1 VTGPPSRAPSG
12 TPPPPPGRG
21 APLRVLVVEDEPAH
35 AELMIAELRRAGF
48 VVEWSRVDTETAY
61 LEQLARSPDLI
72 LSDYALPRFGGER
85 ALELLQDYWREIPF
99 IAVSGTIG
107 EEAAVSMMRRGAAD
121 YLLKDRLARL
131 GPAVERALSARRLRG
146 QQRESERRYRDF
158 VTNVP
163 MGLYRTT
170 AAGEILDA
178 NPAMVQ
184 ILGFPD
190 RETLLATNMTS
201 LYVNPGLRPAR
212 VALLE
217 RSAGTHEFVDQ
228 LRRHDGNPI
237 WVRFRAQTIRDASG
251 AVVCFEGALLDITD
265 EKRATDLLR
274 ASEERFRGLFEQVPI
289 GLYRTTPD
297 GRVVD
302 ANAALLEMLGYQR
315 KAIVAANA
323 GDWYVDQDDRGRW
336 LAQIERTGV
345 VLGHE
350 ARMRRRDGGIIWTRD
365 TARAARDDGGA
376 TRYYDGAIEDITA
389 RKDAEQA
396 VKRQLNRLASLR
408 TIDLAITASLDPR
421 VTFSVL
427 LDQVATQLG
436 ADAAAILLS
445 DAETGTLTR
454 TAARGLPSRP
464 LRTDGTAGPAAQGLV
479 DGAVAE
485 SRIVAVGDA
494 ATDPAARADEP
505 ALRGLGFAAYFAAP
519 LVAKGQV
526 KGVLEVLRRQPFFP
540 DTEWLEFLEALAG
553 QAAIAIDNAVLF
565 GDLQRS
571 NTELVRAYDTTLEGW
586 GRALDLRDKQTEGH
600 TQRVTDSTVKL
611 ARAMGVGG
619 AELVHLRRGALLH
632 DVGKIGIPDSILLKP
647 GPLTDDEWMV
657 MRRHPDYADKLLMPI
672 EYLRPAR
679 AIPYCHHEKWDG
691 TGYPRGLR
699 GEEIPLAA
707 RIFAVV
713 DVWDGL
719 RSDRPYRRAWPIERV
734 REHIRAQAGLHFDP
748 AIVDVALRVLDE
760 ESG

>member
-1 VTGPPSRAPSG
+1 MTGPSRTPSE

-61 LEQLARSPDLI
+61 LEQLARSPDLV

-85 ALELLQDYWREIPF
+85 ALELLQKHGREIPF

-131 GPAVERALSARRLRG
+131 GPAVERALSVWQLRR
-146 QQRESERRYRDF
+146 QQRESERRYRDL

-201 LYVNPGLRPAR
+201 LYINPGLRPAR

-217 RSAGTHEFVDQ
+217 RSTGTHEFVDQ
-228 LRRHDGNPI
+228 LRRYDGTPI

-251 AVVCFEGALLDITD
+251 AVICFEGALLDITD

-302 ANAALLEMLGYQR
+302 ANAALLEMLGYPER
-315 KAIVAANA
+315 KAVVAANA
-323 GDWYVDQDDRGRW
+323 GDWYVDQDDRRRW
-336 LAQIERTGV
+336 LAQIERTAV

-350 ARMRRRDGGIIWTRD
+350 ARMRRRDGRIIWTRD

-396 VKRQLNRLASLR
+396 VKRQLNRLAGLR

-421 VTFSVL
+421 VTLSVL
-427 LDQVATQLG
+427 LDQVTAQLG

-464 LRTDGTAGPAAQGLV
+464 LRADGTAGPAAQGLV
-479 DGAVAE
+479 DRAVAE

-505 ALRGLGFAAYFAAP
+505 ALRDLGFAAYFVAP

-526 KGVLEVLRRQPFFP
+526 TGVLEVLHRQPFFP

-553 QAAIAIDNAVLF
+553 QTALAIENAVLF
-565 GDLQRS
+565 ADLQRS

-586 GRALDLRDKQTEGH
+586 ARALDLRDKHTEGH
-600 TQRVTDSTVKL
+600 TQRVTDLTVKV

-619 AELVHLRRGALLH
+619 EELAHLRRGALLH
-632 DVGKIGIPDSILLKP
+632 DVGKIGIPDSILFKP
-647 GPLTDDEWMV
+647 GPLTDDEWTV
-657 MRRHPDYADKLLMPI
+657 MRRHPDYADRLLTPI

-734 REHIRAQAGLHFDP
+734 REHIRGQAGRHFDP
-748 AIVDVALRVLDE
+748 AIVDVALRVLED